1 VLRAE
6 CGGMEMLMKK
16 IRLRTTLSLI
26 FALMVALTV
35 FFVSILSGIFINRQF
50 EEYVKESQKEQARE
64 LAESISGNY
73 NENFGGFNID
83 YVHGMGMYALKE
95 GFIIRLYD
103 KNKNLLWDA
112 EHHDMTLCHNIM
124 SEIVKRM
131 HDTRPSLSGEFV
143 SYSYDLRQGN
153 ELNGILEISYYT
165 PYYLDENDFQF
176 ISAFNRILCIVGV
189 ISVAISAFIGSI
201 IAKRLTVPIS
211 DMITSTKAIS
221 NGDYSVRINSE
232 LKDLE
237 MFELASSIDQM
248 AGALQ
253 DQDYLRRQLTEDI
266 THELRTPVTNVSSY
280 IEMMMDDVM
289 EPTPERLKSCYKEL
303 SRLTEIINDLEKLK
317 NNETNLGNLEKS
329 CVDLS
334 ELAAEILDG
343 FKTKLVE
350 KHITADIIKDT
361 DQDERLCIFADRIR
375 IGQMIANLL
384 SNAIK
389 YSDENGR
396 VIISLKKDTGKVILV
411 VEDKGIGI
419 AKEEQERVFERFY
432 RTDKSRTRKTGGA
445 GIGLSIVKA
454 IVLQH
459 SGSVRCESEQGNGSR
474 FIVTLPSYDTK
485 KVATEYLFDDNEW

>member
-1 VLRAE
+1 
-6 CGGMEMLMKK
+6 MKR
-16 IRLRTTLSLI
+16 IRLKTTLSLI
-26 FALMVALTV
+26 FALMVTLTV
-35 FFVSILSGIFINRQF
+35 FFASILSGIFINRQF
-50 EEYVKESQKEQARE
+50 EEYVKQSQKEQAHE
-64 LAESISGNY
+64 LAESISSNY
-73 NENFGGFNID
+73 DESFGGFNID

-131 HDTRPSLSGEFV
+131 HDTRPALSGEFV

-153 ELNGILEISYYT
+153 DLNGILEISYYT
-165 PYYLDENDFQF
+165 PYYLNENDFQF
-176 ISAFNRILCIVGV
+176 ITAFNRILSVVGV
-189 ISVAISAFIGSI
+189 ISVAIAAFIGSI

-211 DMITSTKAIS
+211 NMITSTRAIS
-221 NGDYSVRINSE
+221 NGDYSVRINYE

-237 MFELASSIDQM
+237 MYELASSIDQM

-253 DQDYLRRQLTEDI
+253 DQDYLRRQFTEDI

-280 IEMMMDDVM
+280 IEMMLDDVM
-289 EPTPERLKSCYKEL
+289 EPTHERLKSCYNEL
-303 SRLTEIINDLEKLK
+303 SRLTEVINDLEKLK
-317 NNETNLGNLEKS
+317 NNETNLGSLEKS
-329 CVDLS
+329 RLDLS
-334 ELAAEILDG
+334 ELAGEILDG

-350 KHITADIIKDT
+350 KHISADIIKDT
-361 DQDERLCIFADRIR
+361 DQDERLYIFADRVR

-389 YSDENGR
+389 YTDENGR
-396 VIISLKKDTGKVILV
+396 VIISLKKDAGNVILV
-411 VEDKGIGI
+411 VEDNGIGI
-419 AKEEQERVFERFY
+419 PKEDRDRVFERFY

-454 IVLQH
+454 IVLAH
-459 SGSVRCESEQGNGSR
+459 NGSVRCESEPGNGSR
-474 FIVTLPSYDTK
+474 FIVTLPSYDIK
-485 KVATEYLFDDNEW
+485 KIAHN

>member
-1 VLRAE
+1 
-6 CGGMEMLMKK
+6 MKK

-64 LAESISGNY
+64 LSESISGNY
-73 NENFGGFNID
+73 DENFGGFNID

-131 HDTRPSLSGEFV
+131 HDTRPSLSGKFV

-165 PYYLDENDFQF
+165 HYYLDENDFQF

-237 MFELASSIDQM
+237 MFELASSID
-248 AGALQ
+248 
-253 DQDYLRRQLTEDI
+253 
-266 THELRTPVTNVSSY
+266 
-280 IEMMMDDVM
+280 
-289 EPTPERLKSCYKEL
+289 
-303 SRLTEIINDLEKLK
+303 
-317 NNETNLGNLEKS
+317 
-329 CVDLS
+329 
-334 ELAAEILDG
+334 
-343 FKTKLVE
+343 
-350 KHITADIIKDT
+350 
-361 DQDERLCIFADRIR
+361 
-375 IGQMIANLL
+375 
-384 SNAIK
+384 
-389 YSDENGR
+389 
-396 VIISLKKDTGKVILV
+396 
-411 VEDKGIGI
+411 
-419 AKEEQERVFERFY
+419 
-432 RTDKSRTRKTGGA
+432 
-445 GIGLSIVKA
+445 
-454 IVLQH
+454 
-459 SGSVRCESEQGNGSR
+459 
-474 FIVTLPSYDTK
+474 
-485 KVATEYLFDDNEW
+485 